1 MKYYSLSFN
10 NPLSKFISSFI
21 NEDETNILLKLSN
34 DPNVYNVIPDISKFF
49 IVDESKELIRNIEE
63 INIRNGSI
71 VIDDVI
77 LPFYTQED
85 DIYAVYDMYTIVD
98 KDNIYNGLEYNFF
111 YNPLISNYKKA
122 CIFNEIINNDKL
134 VRIKNNYYIIEE
146 TILKMFRRFRL
157 ANFIE
162 NSHIF
167 YILLDFNIPDEII
180 TADINYDVIDMIN
193 FKNCGI
199 TNIIENNDED
209 INIIENDED
218 TGDYDN
224 TSKISISTIKCKRN
238 MCYYDS
244 IPEEYSSE
252 EESSS
257 SEEESSSSE
266 DEYSSIPE
274 EYSSEE
280 ESSSFEEYSIP
291 EEEYGIVSCDDFS
304 INDRRRM
311 YILWELT
318 QFEEWRDVIIKSPE
332 FKKYAKKYISNGC
345 NNKTMYETVLKKI
358 LLGEIP
364 MNTKKFKSD
373 GYGYLFNTFR
383 LQDNIS
389 ELNDMFTNNDNCD
402 DIINIYNTVVADP
415 GRVFIENDY
424 FDNYYP
430 KSFVKWIISE

>member
-21 NEDETNILLKLSN
+21 NEDENNILLKLSR
-34 DPNVYNVIPDISKFF
+34 DPNVYNVIPDISRFF

-134 VRIKNNYYIIEE
+134 VHIKNNYYIIEE

-209 INIIENDED
+209 NVIENDED

-224 TSKISISTIKCKRN
+224 TSKISVSTIKCKRN

-244 IPEEYSSE
+244 IPEEYDNTE
-252 EESSS
+252 DEY
-257 SEEESSSSE
+257 SSE
-266 DEYSSIPE
+266 DDSSEDEYNIPKEYSSIPE
-274 EYSSEE
+274 E
-280 ESSSFEEYSIP
+280 

-364 MNTKKFKSD
+364 MNTKKFKCD

-389 ELNDMFTNNDNCD
+389 ELNDMFSNKDNCD
-402 DIINIYNTVVADP
+402 DIINIYNTIVDDP

-430 KSFVKWIISE
+430 ESFVKWIISE